1 MKLELNDITL
11 WRNSPYQ
18 QTRYLTSPS
27 RRPRSTTSKKTD
39 SLNDYERYDP
49 RRHESVIS
57 IALDQPCSFSY
68 KVVHCS
74 VVVGNIIR
82 VQTGLQLILNSSASL
97 KILLPFGQVPHPYS
111 SHFHSAQQ
119 IKSQEGP
126 ARQWHFCLL
135 ASPQ

>member
-18 QTRYLTSPS
+18 QTRYLTLPS

-57 IALDQPCSFSY
+57 IALDQPSSFSY
-68 KVVHCS
+68 KVVRCS

-82 VQTGLQLILNSSASL
+82 VQTGLQLILNSSAL
-97 KILLPFGQVPHPYS
+97 LELLLPFGQDPQSHG
-111 SHFHSAQQ
+111 SHFHFTQQ
-119 IKSQEGP
+119 
-126 ARQWHFCLL
+126 AY
-135 ASPQ
+135 